1 MVSKTSRLTKT
12 DHHSALTGGLFH
24 CVPYIDSSMSNINYS
39 SVLFTNTSENERAPQ
54 LTGFISVPVSQIDQM
69 IELLKS
75 RKIFNDNGTDT
86 VRIPL
91 SFWVATGKAPLA
103 FKGQSSFQVL
113 EGTPVTQKMTVVV
126 DKTPTLEEIK
136 F

>member
-1 MVSKTSRLTKT
+1 
-12 DHHSALTGGLFH
+12 
-24 CVPYIDSSMSNINYS
+24 MSNINYS
-39 SVLFTNTSENERAPQ
+39 AVLFTNTSDNERAPQ
-54 LTGFISVPVSQIDQM
+54 LTGFVGVPVSQIDQM

-75 RKIFNDNGTDT
+75 RKVFNDNGTDT

-113 EGTPVTQKMTVVV
+113 EGAPITQTMSVTV
-126 DKTPTLEEIK
+126 DKTPAVN
-136 F
+136 

>member
-1 MVSKTSRLTKT
+1 
-12 DHHSALTGGLFH
+12 
-24 CVPYIDSSMSNINYS
+24 MSNINYS
-39 SVLFTNTSENERAPQ
+39 AVLFTNTSDNERAPQ
-54 LTGFISVPVSQIDQM
+54 LTGFVGVPVSQIDQM

-75 RKIFNDNGTDT
+75 RKVFNDNGTDT

-113 EGTPVTQKMTVVV
+113 EGAPITQTMSVTV
-126 DKTPTLEEIK
+126 DKTPAIN
-136 F
+136 